1 MQRLFDTALSEPRE
15 SHVCANGALRLV
27 LRMSRLG
34 VLCLP
39 VAGGGSRSMCTP
51 VARSVTFIETR
62 QTIDAQCRECD
73 IIWPVNAD
81 ERAAILSAIA
91 GSQTGTQLPSRITSD
106 YNNSFPDRL

>member
-51 VARSVTFIETR
+51 VARSVTSAAA
-62 QTIDAQCRECD
+62 TIGSSSYHGNGALADA
-73 IIWPVNAD
+73 N
-81 ERAAILSAIA
+81 
-91 GSQTGTQLPSRITSD
+91 GSTAVTESGSGVSLHAT
-106 YNNSFPDRL
+106 